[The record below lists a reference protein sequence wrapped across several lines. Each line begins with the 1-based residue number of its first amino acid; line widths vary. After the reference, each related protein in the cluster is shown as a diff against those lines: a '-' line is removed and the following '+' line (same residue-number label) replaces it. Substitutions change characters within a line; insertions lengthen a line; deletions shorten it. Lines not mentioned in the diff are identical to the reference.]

1 MKLSVSW
8 LKDLV
13 AMHPPIEGVA
23 EKLTLAGLEVK
34 SVRPSPDKKDTVFE
48 IEITSNRP
56 DWLSHIG
63 TAREIAAVES
73 LGVKLPEIDLHDSH
87 QTAPGWK
94 IHLRELK
101 ACPYYTGVLIEGIE
115 MAPTPDF
122 MRERLEACGLR
133 SINLI
138 VDITNYVLLE
148 IGQPLHA
155 FDADLLKGKEI
166 QIRYARPKEKFT
178 AINGAA
184 HELEP
189 QDLVIADAQNA
200 LALAGIMGGKDSEV
214 SARTRNIFLESAYFH
229 PHGVRQSSKRHALSS
244 DSSYRFERRVDPEGV
259 DFARQRAIYLIRKY
273 AKPRFISAILKAG
286 EAPKPSVTHIHVTAQ
301 DIRRVLGTDL
311 KSHTVSSVLN
321 RLGLETKQK
330 SQEAWDVLI
339 PSFRSDLIS
348 PIDIVEEIARIYGY
362 DQIPAVLPVR
372 APVPFEAN
380 PLLKAESRMREFFS
394 GAGLYET
401 VTFSLIAATG
411 LSEADLDGAVKLV
424 NPMHKEMCWMRP
436 VMVPSLLQV
445 VRKNFDQAAD
455 CVPVFE
461 IANVYAMSSDRKKTE
476 ERKVAAIAL
485 AGKHRPKTWM
495 DAEREVTF
503 FDLKGLA
510 EAALDALGVRGITF
524 QDAEH
529 ALLERGSV
537 QQMMSGNEVLGVLGE
552 VRQSLRSLWDIEPPV
567 YFAELNLE
575 AAVRCRQEVAV
586 FRPLARFPSMKRDLA
601 VAVPENVRAGDIQN
615 QIVSMGEGLIRS
627 VEVFDVFRGGRIP
640 KGFKNIAFRVIYQSP
655 EKTLLSED
663 VQKLHFSIADA
674 VAQRFQATFQS

>member
-13 AMHPPIEGVA
+13 AIRPPIEGVA

-87 QTAPGWK
+87 QSAAGWK

-101 ACPYYTGVLIEGIE
+101 ACPYYTGVLIEGVE

-122 MRERLEACGLR
+122 MKERLEACGLR

-155 FDADLLKGKEI
+155 FDADLLKGKEL

-178 AINGAA
+178 AINGAVC
-184 HELEP
+184 ELEA

-214 SARTRNIFLESAYFH
+214 SVRTRNIFLESAYFH

-259 DFARQRAIYLIRKY
+259 DFARQRALYLIRKY
-273 AKPRFISAILKAG
+273 AKPRFISSVLKAG
-286 EAPKPSVTHIHVTAQ
+286 EAPKPAVNHIHITAH

-311 KSHTVSSVLN
+311 KPHAITSVLN
-321 RLGLETKQK
+321 RLGLEAKQK
-330 SQEAWDVLI
+330 SQEAWDVSI
-339 PSFRSDLIS
+339 PSFRSDLLS

-372 APVPFEAN
+372 APVPYEPN
-380 PLLKAESRMREFFS
+380 PLLKAETRLRDFFS

-401 VTFSLIAATG
+401 VTFSLIGNAG
-411 LSEADLDGAVKLV
+411 LSDADLEGAVKLV

-445 VRKNFDQAAD
+445 VRKNFDQSAE

-461 IANVYAMSSDRKKTE
+461 IANIYRMSADGKKTE
-476 ERKVAAIAL
+476 ERKVAALAL
-485 AGKHRPKTWM
+485 SGKHRPKTWM
-495 DAEREVTF
+495 DPEREVTF
-503 FDLKGLA
+503 FDLKGVV
-510 EAALDALGVRGITF
+510 EAAFEVLGVRGVSF
-524 QDAEH
+524 EDAEH
-529 ALLERGSV
+529 PLLETGSV
-537 QQMMSGNEVLGVLGE
+537 QRIVLNGEVLGVLGE
-552 VRQSLRSLWDIEPPV
+552 VRQGLRKIWDVEPSV

-575 AAVRCRQEVAV
+575 AAVRNQQETAV
-586 FRPLARFPSMKRDLA
+586 FRALARFPAMKRDLA
-601 VAVPENVRAGDIQN
+601 LVVPESTRAGDIQN
-615 QIVSMGEGLIRS
+615 QIVSMGEGLIRK

-640 KGFKNIAFRVIYQSP
+640 KGYKNIAFRVVYQSP
-655 EKTLLSED
+655 EKTLLSDD